1 MKINKNFK
9 IWKAIKEDEFRP
21 AMEFIHFRN
30 GYAYA
35 SDAHILVK
43 IPINELMD
51 FSLDIERT
59 PEENLAILDGYSIHA
74 KVWQHLAGVKG
85 VIKLFPPQ
93 YENELPFFSVDIDS
107 GGAQVVRFPVAKKDF
122 YKVPD
127 FDGVLKPEAN
137 TETISKIGISISLLN
152 NLAQALGAEN
162 LKLEFSAENRKII
175 VRPLESESM
184 AYGLIMPR
192 ICVE

>member
-9 IWKAIKEDEFRP
+9 IWKAIKENEFRP
-21 AMEFIHFRN
+21 VMEFIHFRN

-35 SDAHILVK
+35 SDSHILVK
-43 IPINELMD
+43 IPIDELID

-85 VIKLFPPQ
+85 EIKLFPPQ
-93 YENELPFFSVDIDS
+93 YENELPFFSVDIDG

-127 FDGVLKPEAN
+127 FEGVLKPEAN
-137 TETISKIGISISLLN
+137 TETISRIGISISLLN
-152 NLAQALGAEN
+152 NLAQALGTEN
-162 LKLEFSAENRKII
+162 LKLEFSSENRKII
-175 VRPLESESM
+175 VHPLEFESM

-192 ICVE
+192 FIAE